1 MNFWPMIKL
10 LLAIG
15 AVIIAGGL
23 VFDIGTVKFKE
34 KDQ

>member
-1 MNFWPMIKL
+1 MIKL

-15 AVIIAGGL
+15 AVIIVSGL
-23 VFDIGTVKFKE
+23 VFDVGAAKFKE